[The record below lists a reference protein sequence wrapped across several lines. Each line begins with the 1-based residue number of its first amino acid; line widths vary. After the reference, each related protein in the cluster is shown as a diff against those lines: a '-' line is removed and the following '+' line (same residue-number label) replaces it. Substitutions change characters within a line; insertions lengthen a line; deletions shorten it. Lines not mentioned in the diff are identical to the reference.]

1 MNPLLLIKE
10 GIKDMDWE
18 KVVRGHNAITGDTM
32 AVPIP
37 NDEDITLPGI
47 RMVIADELKKREV
60 VIVPS
65 VLSVSDE
72 TLTDQLEVTP
82 ESGANKDGM
91 IDTKNGEFTGQLI
104 TQKSDV
110 VGYYGNKVRHIT
122 GEADQAMVEHN
133 KAKAARTK
141 MTKITRPPPRKFLVK
156 CNQCQQ
162 EFESDRKA
170 DEIGEKCPKCLND
183 MRG

>member
-1 MNPLLLIKE
+1 MNPLSLIKE

-18 KVVRGHNAITGDTM
+18 KIVRGYNTITGDTM
-32 AVPIP
+32 VAPTP
-37 NDEDITLPGI
+37 NDEDVTLPGI
-47 RMVIADELKKREV
+47 RMVIADELGKREV

-72 TLTDQLEVTP
+72 ISTDQLETTP
-82 ESGANKDGM
+82 ESDVGKDSM
-91 IDTKNGEFTGQLI
+91 VDTKSGEFTGQLI
-104 TQKSDV
+104 TKKSDV
-110 VGYYGNKVRHIT
+110 VGHFGNVVHHIT
-122 GEADQAMVEHN
+122 GEADETMVKHN
-133 KAKAARTK
+133 KAKAARA
-141 MTKITRPPPRKFLVK
+141 KITKTKRPPPRKFLVK

-170 DEIGEKCPKCLND
+170 DEMGEKCPKCLSG